1 MAGPHVHDAISIH
14 LQSPTGFT
22 KNANPVLGAGT
33 TVNTTASTF
42 EIIGRAD
49 DPRGMQFVFRSNF

>member
-1 MAGPHVHDAISIH
+1 VHDAISIH
-14 LQSPTGFT
+14 LQSLSGFT

-49 DPRGMQFVFRSNF
+49 DPPGMPFVFRSNV